1 MSGSR
6 LMSAVGWE
14 IRWLKPSAGKP
25 KCNIDAAFYDIDVG
39 LGMCLRDENS
49 MFVSAK
55 TIKLGV

>member
-1 MSGSR
+1 
-6 LMSAVGWE
+6 MSAVGWE

-25 KCNIDAAFYDIDVG
+25 MCNIDAAFYDNDVG